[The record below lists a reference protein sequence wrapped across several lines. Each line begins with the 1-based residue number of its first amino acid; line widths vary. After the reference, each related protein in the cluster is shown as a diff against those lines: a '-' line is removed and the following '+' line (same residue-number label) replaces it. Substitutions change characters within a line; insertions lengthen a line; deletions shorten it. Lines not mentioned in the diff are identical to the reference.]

1 MSHKEADSLPPE
13 QGTGGRLKGGA
24 IGSLSAA
31 VISMAFMGPA
41 ASVAFNI
48 FPGASKIGYALPLGI
63 FLAMLVCL
71 VMASTISAFSSK
83 LPSAGFAYTYNT
95 HAYGSGA
102 GFVSGWLLLLV
113 YGVVGAM
120 LFSAMGGFGSEFLD
134 KQFHWNVPWWVI
146 TPIMMLVVWYIGS
159 RGISSSVKTA
169 LIFLVLELG
178 VVLVLFATIIGR
190 GGDSGNSL
198 SSFSPSNSLTGVGG
212 IGFGMLW
219 GIMMFVG
226 FESAG
231 TLGEEARDPRRSV
244 PRALFTAVILVGIVY
259 VISGYAASIGF
270 GQSHVDALSSD
281 QNPLTT
287 LSDRYWGKDLAWL
300 LTLTVLNSQFA
311 NALSGSN
318 AAVRIIFSLG
328 REGILSRR
336 IGVTNRSDSP
346 VAAWTAYIL
355 FSAVL
360 SFALGSA
367 IGPLGVYSF
376 LGSALG
382 LGIIVLY
389 ISMNIG
395 LVRYFWTRHRHEF
408 SVIRH
413 GVLPVIGSILLLL
426 PIYGQLWPIPDWPY
440 NLVPYILVAWTLV
453 GCGYF
458 LYLRKTKP
466 AVVEG
471 MGRVWEPDP
480 TDGSDVSEASGARSE
495 S

>member
-1 MSHKEADSLPPE
+1 
-13 QGTGGRLKGGA
+13 
-24 IGSLSAA
+24 
-31 VISMAFMGPA
+31 
-41 ASVAFNI
+41 
-48 FPGASKIGYALPLGI
+48 
-63 FLAMLVCL
+63 
-71 VMASTISAFSSK
+71 
-83 LPSAGFAYTYNT
+83 
-95 HAYGSGA
+95 
-102 GFVSGWLLLLV
+102 
-113 YGVVGAM
+113 
-120 LFSAMGGFGSEFLD
+120 
-134 KQFHWNVPWWVI
+134 
-146 TPIMMLVVWYIGS
+146 
-159 RGISSSVKTA
+159 
-169 LIFLVLELG
+169 
-178 VVLVLFATIIGR
+178 
-190 GGDSGNSL
+190 
-198 SSFSPSNSLTGVGG
+198 
-212 IGFGMLW
+212 
-219 GIMMFVG
+219 
-226 FESAG
+226 
-231 TLGEEARDPRRSV
+231 V